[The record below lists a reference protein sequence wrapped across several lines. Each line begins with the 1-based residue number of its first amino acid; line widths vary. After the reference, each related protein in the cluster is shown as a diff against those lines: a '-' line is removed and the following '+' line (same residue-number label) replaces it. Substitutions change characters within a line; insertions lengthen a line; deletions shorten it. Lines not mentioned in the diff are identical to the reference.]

1 MTTAIIDEFEH
12 FFHISDQPTLIKKHL
27 ARLATILPVDSGTTL
42 FSPDIDDHNIYYLIS
57 GEVRIERKNDHIL
70 IKGGTAQ
77 AHFPLSEHRP
87 HQATA
92 ITTKPSKVLKLPW
105 EILHNLK
112 QVPSQA
118 TAAASN
124 GVTLEENEE
133 ENDLY
138 MEFYN
143 SMKEGKLE
151 LPSMPDLAVRL
162 IKTVDN
168 ADTDSKDI
176 ASIIQLDPSLT
187 TRILNVA
194 NSPVFMG
201 LSNID
206 NCPNAVTRLGRKTT
220 RNLVISFTLKN
231 LFKSKSKLLNLR
243 MSKLWKHGCH
253 VAAICH
259 VLGKITPS
267 LQSDNAMLSGI
278 IHDIGSIPLLSAARD
293 YPQLME
299 NPALLDRVVNKL
311 RGEIGAM
318 TLKQWNFAEEY
329 IDVALHAEDWLDN
342 RTTEPTYTDLVL
354 VAQLHSFVGKPMM
367 KNIPRMD
374 LVPAFHKLALG
385 KLSPK
390 LSIKVL
396 DKAKD
401 DIAALE
407 RLIRT

>member
-1 MTTAIIDEFEH
+1 MATSIIDEFEH
-12 FFHISDQPTLIKKHL
+12 FFHISDQPALIKKHL
-27 ARLATILPVDSGTTL
+27 ARLAEIVSAESGTTL
-42 FSPDIDDHNIYYLIS
+42 FSPEVDDHSVYYLIS
-57 GEVRIERKNDHIL
+57 GEVSIEGADKSSL
-70 IKGGTAQ
+70 IKSGTAQ

-92 ITTKPSKVLKLPW
+92 VTTLPSKILKLPW
-105 EILHNLK
+105 EVLHNLK
-112 QVPSQA
+112 QVPSKA
-118 TAAASN
+118 TAAASG

-133 ENDLY
+133 ESELY

-143 SMKEGKLE
+143 TMKEGKLE
-151 LPSMPDLAVRL
+151 LPCMPDLAVRL

-168 ADTDSKDI
+168 PDTDSKDI

-187 TRILNVA
+187 ARIINVA

-201 LSNID
+201 QSHID

-231 LFKSKSKLLNLR
+231 LFKSKSKLLNVR
-243 MSKLWKHGCH
+243 MSRLWQHGCQ

-259 VLGKITPS
+259 VLGKITPG
-267 LQSDNAMLSGI
+267 LQPDNAMLSGI
-278 IHDIGSIPLLSAARD
+278 IHDIGTIPLLSAARD

-299 NPALLDRVVNKL
+299 HPALLDTVIHKL

-318 TLKQWNFAEEY
+318 TLKQWNFADEY
-329 IDVALHAEDWLDN
+329 IDVAIHAEDWFDD
-342 RTTEPTYTDLVL
+342 RSAEPTYTDLVL
-354 VAQLHSFVGKPMM
+354 VAQLHSFAGKPMM
-367 KNIPRMD
+367 KNIPRLD

-385 KLSPK
+385 ELSPT
-390 LSIKVL
+390 LSIRIL
-396 DKAKD
+396 DKAKN

-407 RLIRT
+407 RLIRG